1 MNYMHISA
9 LPGQP
14 STFWQGESGRWYTS
28 KLAAGNDYVDNA
40 VDPQAYV
47 SPKSFWHEHRFAI
60 AHKPRR
66 RTRDGAFCLD
76 VHVDAPIL
84 RRDGECFR
92 KRDGAAVG
100 AADEPFLFQKLMF
113 T

>member
-28 KLAAGNDYVDNA
+28 KSAAENDVALNA

-47 SPKSFWHEHRFAI
+47 AQKSFWHEHRFAI
-60 AHKPRR
+60 
-66 RTRDGAFCLD
+66 
-76 VHVDAPIL
+76 I
-84 RRDGECFR
+84 
-92 KRDGAAVG
+92 AVLVVVALALAG
-100 AADEPFLFQKLMF
+100 YTAWKFKAKLFPKLKL
-113 T
+113 

>member
-28 KLAAGNDYVDNA
+28 KLAAENDYVDNA

-47 SPKSFWHEHRFAI
+47 APKSFWHEHRFAI
-60 AHKPRR
+60 IAVLVVVALALAGYTAWKFKAKLFPK
-66 RTRDGAFCLD
+66 L
-76 VHVDAPIL
+76 PI
-84 RRDGECFR
+84 
-92 KRDGAAVG
+92 
-100 AADEPFLFQKLMF
+100 
-113 T
+113 